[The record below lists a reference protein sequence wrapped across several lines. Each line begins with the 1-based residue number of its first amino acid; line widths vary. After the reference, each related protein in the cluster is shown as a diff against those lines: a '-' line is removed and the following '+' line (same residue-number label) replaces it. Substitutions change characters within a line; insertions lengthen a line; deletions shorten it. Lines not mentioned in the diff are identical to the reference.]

1 MFGRGLTRAAC
12 GSCVPCAGAAKAAD
26 DSSAYENAGYEMRL
40 KLLTQVSVIA
50 VLFLSGCK
58 APTSPSL
65 SPDDVA
71 FVHMLSDLPVDP
83 AITYGE
89 LPNGLRYAVRQNDT
103 PTQTASLL
111 MRIDTGS
118 INETDETRG
127 LAHFLEHMAFNG
139 SENIPEGEMTKRL
152 ERFGLAFGADTN
164 ASTGF
169 NETTYQ
175 LELPEVSEEMLN
187 ETLGIMRETAERLL
201 LDPEA
206 IEKERGVIQAERRAR
221 SNPSFKAFLDQ
232 LDFYAGHTIL
242 PDRLPIGTEAT
253 IDSVQSDQFRDF
265 YQRYYRPE
273 KTFITLVGDLEPDM
287 AIQKIEEFFGDWENP
302 VDSVA
307 GVTVQVDS
315 AAIKE
320 PRVRIYTDP
329 EIQTS
334 VSLSIMK
341 DYEEKPDSAVVRK
354 NRLIEGLGNSMLNR
368 RLGKMARTET
378 SAFITA
384 GVGRSNFFDVAEI
397 SSLSVNS
404 EPGNWAEALAQGEQ
418 ALRQALTYGFSQAE
432 LDEQLANIEN
442 SLEVSVQTSPTRR
455 TPGLARQIMGAF
467 GNESV
472 ITTPQTSLERF
483 QAYKAEITLEAVTQA
498 FRQGWS
504 GLEDAPQ
511 LYLQTSDVIE
521 GGEAALNK
529 AYLASKA
536 VPVAARAEEAT
547 LEFAYTDFGA
557 PGTVAKRERIED
569 LDATLITFENNVR
582 LNLKK
587 TDFEDNVIRLSARI
601 GAGTLSAPVKE
612 APGFSSYASNML
624 SLSGLGQHSVD
635 DIRTL
640 MAGKSV
646 GVGRGLGDTV
656 TTLSGS
662 TTPDDLELQLK
673 LMTAYATDPGYRP
686 EAQAQYDKY
695 IRSWYPTLDST
706 PGGVAGRDLG
716 RILRSGDTRWGI
728 PAKED
733 LLDVDFDLIKRWMD
747 EKVLPGAI
755 ELTVVGDFDK
765 DVVIKAVGETF
776 GALPERP
783 ATPYRPDAS
792 LTSIKFPEG
801 SDTPV
806 KLTHAGDAET
816 ARLYVYWPGP
826 DGSDPIVS
834 RRAGM
839 LANLFELR
847 LTEVLRED
855 EGATYSP
862 SVSRSGSRLY
872 PGYGF
877 IGAQIEVSPERIDLM
892 ADRIREVAAEFRAGE
907 IDADLFQRGIKPT
920 LENLETSLESNS
932 LWMGVLSRAQ
942 TDPEPVARFRTREET
957 YQNMTHE
964 DLKPIAKQVFEPKNA
979 LEIQILPEG

>member
-1 MFGRGLTRAAC
+1 M
-12 GSCVPCAGAAKAAD
+12 S
-26 DSSAYENAGYEMRL
+26 
-40 KLLTQVSVIA
+40 
-50 VLFLSGCK
+50 
-58 APTSPSL
+58 SPSTL
-65 SPDDVA
+65 SLDDVPFA
-71 FVHMLSDLPVDP
+71 HMATDLPVDP
-83 AITYGE
+83 AIIYGE

-103 PTQTASLL
+103 PTKTASLL
-111 MRIDTGS
+111 MRVDTGS
-118 INETDETRG
+118 INETEETRG

-164 ASTGF
+164 ASTSF

-175 LELPEVSEEMLN
+175 LELPDVTEEMLN
-187 ETLGIMRETAERLL
+187 VTLGIMRETAERLTL
-201 LDPEA
+201 ASEA

-221 SNPSFKAFLDQ
+221 SNPAFTAFLDR

-253 IDSVQSDQFRDF
+253 INSITPEQFRDF
-265 YQRYYRPE
+265 YTRYYRPE
-273 KTFITLVGDLEPDM
+273 KTFITLVGDLETQL
-287 AIQKIEEFFGDWENP
+287 AVQKIEEFFGDWENP
-302 VDSVA
+302 TDSTA
-307 GVTVQVDS
+307 GVTVELESS
-315 AAIKE
+315 AITE
-320 PRVRIYTDP
+320 PRTRVYSDP

-334 VSLSIMK
+334 VSLSVMTPFE
-341 DYEEKPDSAVVRK
+341 YELDSISGRK
-354 NRLIEGLGNSMLNR
+354 EGLIEGLGNSMLNR

-378 SAFITA
+378 SAFISA

-404 EPGNWAEALAQGEQ
+404 QPEKWGEALAQGEQ
-418 ALRQALTYGFSQAE
+418 ALRQALEFGFSQAE
-432 LDEQLANIEN
+432 LDEQLANLEN
-442 SLEVSVQTSPTRR
+442 SLEVSVKTSPTRR
-455 TPGLARQIMGAF
+455 TPRLARQIMGAF
-467 GNESV
+467 GSDSV

-483 QAYKAEITLEAVTQA
+483 LENKPDITLEAVTQA
-498 FRQGWS
+498 FREGWE

-511 LYLQTSDVIE
+511 LYLQTSEVIDE
-521 GGEAALNK
+521 GEILLDEA
-529 AYLASKA
+529 YRASKA
-536 VPVAARAEEAT
+536 VPVAMRADEAKI
-547 LEFAYTDFGA
+547 EFAYTDFGA
-557 PGTVAKRERIED
+557 PGRVINRERIED

-582 LNLKK
+582 LNMKK

-601 GAGTLSAPVKE
+601 GAGTLSAPVKI
-612 APGFSSYASNML
+612 APGFKTYASNML

-656 TTLSGS
+656 TSLSGS

-686 EAQAQYDKY
+686 EAQSQYDKY

-716 RILRSGDTRWGI
+716 RILRSGDPRWGI
-728 PAKED
+728 PDEAD
-733 LLDVDFDLIKRWMD
+733 LLDVDFDLIKNWM
-747 EKVLPGAI
+747 EENVLNGAI
-755 ELTVVGDFDK
+755 ELTVVGDFDE
-765 DVVIKAVGETF
+765 DILTKAVAKTF

-783 ATPYRPDAS
+783 ATPYEPDAS
-792 LTSIKFPEG
+792 LTAITFPKG
-801 SDTPV
+801 SETPI

-816 ARLYVYWPGP
+816 ARLYVYWPAP
-826 DGSDPIVS
+826 DGTDAVAA

-862 SVSRSGSRLY
+862 NVSRNGSRIY
-872 PGYGF
+872 PNYGF
-877 IGAQIEVSPERIDLM
+877 IGASIEVSPDRIDLM
-892 ADRIREVAAEFRAGE
+892 ADRIRDVAAEFWAGD
-907 IDADLFQRGIKPT
+907 IDADLFERGIKPT

-932 LWMGVLSRAQ
+932 LWMGVLSQAQ
-942 TDPEPVARFRTREET
+942 TDPEPVARFRARDET
-957 YQNMTHE
+957 YQNMTRE
-964 DLKPIAKQVFEPKNA
+964 DLKPVAKQVFQPKRSI
-979 LEIQILPEG
+979 EIQILPE